1 PAPPMTAL
9 VSSLPASIA
18 ACTLPRFIS
27 LSRSAN
33 LTFLNPRLGKR
44 RCNGICPPSKPLMRT
59 PERAVW
65 PLPPRPPV
73 LPTPEPIPRPMRT
86 RFLRDP
92 GRSAI
97 WLSFIASSS
106 TFRSLAFDHADEV
119 LHLHEHATRHRIVG
133 QFLDAADLVQ
143 PEPDQGLALGV
154 MAPLWAAGLLDLE
167 GLRACH

>member
-1 PAPPMTAL
+1 
-9 VSSLPASIA
+9 
-18 ACTLPRFIS
+18 
-27 LSRSAN
+27 
-33 LTFLNPRLGKR
+33 
-44 RCNGICPPSKPLMRT
+44 MRT

-97 WLSFIASSS
+97 WLSFMSQSLLIA
-106 TFRSLAFDHADEV
+106 DHADEM
-119 LHLHEHATRHRIVG
+119 LHFHEHAARRRIVG

-154 MAPLWAAGLLDLE
+154 MAPLRAADLLDLE
-167 GLRACH
+167 GLRACHDRHSYSSLAGGFMKLNPPEPRCRRLCAALAGPRP

>member
-1 PAPPMTAL
+1 
-9 VSSLPASIA
+9 
-18 ACTLPRFIS
+18 
-27 LSRSAN
+27 
-33 LTFLNPRLGKR
+33 
-44 RCNGICPPSKPLMRT
+44 MRT

-167 GLRACH
+167 GLRACHDRHSYSSFAGGFMKLNPPKPRCRRLCAALAGPRP